1 MVVHQE
7 TPKRKKKDDYNYEE
21 SFFSQSVRIS
31 DYIFLPE
38 GMEGFMLLIYFV
50 LIPYGVGL
58 IVIWLF
64 IAGGNMDSFLVL
76 DIFTIIPVWSIGY
89 EVSAGLIMLNIILSG
104 ISFHF
109 KRSAYLKKKE
119 AELERQRRLKR
130 SRYDVMKHYENN

>member
-1 MVVHQE
+1 MVVHQR
-7 TPKRKKKDDYNYEE
+7 TPKKSKNDDYNYEG
-21 SFFSQSVRIS
+21 SFFSQSVRMS

-38 GMEGFMLLIYFV
+38 GMEGFMLLVYFI

-58 IVIWLF
+58 IIIWLF

-89 EVSAGLIMLNIILSG
+89 EASAGLIMLKIILSG

-109 KRSAYLKKKE
+109 KRQAYMKKKE
-119 AELERQRRLKR
+119 AERERQRRLNR
-130 SRYDVMKHYENN
+130 SRYEVMKHYKNH